1 MRFEV
6 VPACE
11 NTDFSFIYFLSPV
24 AGVKN
29 TIALSLNRMYGL
41 QKRDRPG
48 INYYKLTQLFLH
60 CFLKFQKILS
70 PRVLGL
76 SRFLTTDAVSKGHS
90 HGLGR
95 TQRSPRG
102 FGHSNCN

>member
-6 VPACE
+6 APACE

-24 AGVKN
+24 AGLKN

-41 QKRDRPG
+41 QKRDASG
-48 INYYKLTQLFLH
+48 INYYQLSLIFLH
-60 CFLKFQKILS
+60 YFLKLQKMLS
-70 PRVLGL
+70 PRVVGL